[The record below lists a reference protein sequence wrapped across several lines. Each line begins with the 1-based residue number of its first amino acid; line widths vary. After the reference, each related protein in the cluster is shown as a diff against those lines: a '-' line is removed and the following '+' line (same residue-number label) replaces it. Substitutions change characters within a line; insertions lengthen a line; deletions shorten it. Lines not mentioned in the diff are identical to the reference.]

1 MQYFIYYRNFATKIQ
16 IIFEADTIFIV
27 YFCNYDTNLC
37 IFNYIVGVEIAN
49 MHLIVVLPDAW
60 VLRCRRY
67 EERGY
72 NGHHSHIEDA
82 ITYMLLGCHISILK
96 YCPLPSAGTCLGS
109 ISITQYGL
117 FKYSSIVIYV
127 KLLFHLAVHTQSKQ
141 FFPEPQYCYCTNNAE
156 DKVGE
161 IAFAKQFYIQQVA
174 DESTGIAT
182 NDANDKVQAAS
193 FTFATHDAIGNI
205 TNEDASQYR
214 PSREFNKMF

>member
-1 MQYFIYYRNFATKIQ
+1 MLGSF
-16 IIFEADTIFIV
+16 
-27 YFCNYDTNLC
+27 
-37 IFNYIVGVEIAN
+37 
-49 MHLIVVLPDAW
+49 DAEDI
-60 VLRCRRY
+60 
-67 EERGY
+67 EERGH
-72 NGHHSHIEDA
+72 NGHHCHIEDA

-214 PSREFNKMF
+214 PSLDRKSVV